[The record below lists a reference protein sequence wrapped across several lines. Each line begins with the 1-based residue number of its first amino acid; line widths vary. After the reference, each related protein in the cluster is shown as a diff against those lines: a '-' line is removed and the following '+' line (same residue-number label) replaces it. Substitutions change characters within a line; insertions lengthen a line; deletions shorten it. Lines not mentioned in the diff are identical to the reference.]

1 MQTSRGN
8 RWFVFGTL
16 FGFMLLHQADMLL
29 IGPLT
34 TPVMETFHINEA
46 QMGAVVTGALIV
58 GGILYPVWG
67 YLYDR
72 YSRPKLLA
80 LASFLWG
87 STTWLSA
94 LAPTFPIFVA
104 TRASTGIDDASYPGI
119 YSLLADYF
127 APAVR
132 GRVYGVLQISSPFG
146 YVIGMVLA
154 TAFKDL
160 IGWRG
165 VFYVTGSLG
174 IIVSAIILLGVRDAA
189 RGRSEPELQNVAVLQ
204 EHHFEWRTAGRLLRK
219 RSLVLLYLQGF
230 FGVFPWNV
238 ITYWFFRYL
247 EKERGYSS
255 GEVLSTMIVAILV
268 LAAGYPLAGTLGDRL
283 FRRTTRGRLIV
294 SIVGVILG
302 TVLFF
307 ITMSIPVTAKT
318 TFLVML
324 AASALFT
331 PFASPNVISTVFDVT
346 LPEVRSTSVAIQNF
360 VESAGAA
367 LSPLVAG
374 LIAVR
379 LDLRTAIVVICTST
393 WAVCALLFVGAII
406 VVPRDIE
413 AVRAELRLRAQAEE
427 APL

>member
-94 LAPTFPIFVA
+94 LAPTFPIFVV

-146 YVIGMVLA
+146 YIIGMILA
-154 TAFKDL
+154 TAFKDV

-219 RSLVLLYLQGF
+219 KSLVLLYLQGF

-413 AVRAELRLRAQAEE
+413 AVRAELRLRAQAEQ

>member
-1 MQTSRGN
+1 
-8 RWFVFGTL
+8 
-16 FGFMLLHQADMLL
+16 
-29 IGPLT
+29 
-34 TPVMETFHINEA
+34 
-46 QMGAVVTGALIV
+46 
-58 GGILYPVWG
+58 
-67 YLYDR
+67 
-72 YSRPKLLA
+72 
-80 LASFLWG
+80 
-87 STTWLSA
+87 LSA
-94 LAPTFPIFVA
+94 LARTFPIFVA
-104 TRASTGIDDASYPGI
+104 TRASTGIDDASDPGI

-132 GRVYGVLQISSPFG
+132 GHIYGLLQISAPLG
-146 YVIGMVLA
+146 YIVGIVLA
-154 TAFKDL
+154 TAFKDV

-174 IIVSAIILLGVRDAA
+174 LVLSAIIFLGVRDAA
-189 RGRSEPELQNVAVLQ
+189 RGSSEPELQNVVVLQ
-204 EHHFEWRTAGRLLRK
+204 EHHFEWRTAGGLLRK
-219 RSLVLLYLQGF
+219 KSLVLLYLQGF

-247 EKERGYSS
+247 EKERGYSG

-268 LAAGYPLAGTLGDRL
+268 LAAGYPLAGALGDRL

-294 SIVGVILG
+294 SIVGVVAGI
-302 TVLFF
+302 VLFF
-307 ITMSIPVTAKT
+307 ITMNVPVTAKT

-360 VESAGAA
+360 VESVGAA
-367 LSPLVAG
+367 LSPLIAG

-413 AVRAELRLRAQAEE
+413 AVRAELRLPAQTEQV
-427 APL
+427 PS

>member
-1 MQTSRGN
+1 
-8 RWFVFGTL
+8 
-16 FGFMLLHQADMLL
+16 MLLHQADMLL

-34 TPVMETFHINEA
+34 TPIMETFHINEA

-80 LASFLWG
+80 LVSFIWG

-104 TRASTGIDDASYPGI
+104 TRASTGIDDAGDPGI

-132 GRVYGVLQISSPFG
+132 GRIYGLLQISAPLG
-146 YVIGMVLA
+146 YIVGMVLA
-154 TAFKDL
+154 TAFKDV

-174 IIVSAIILLGVRDAA
+174 LVLSAIIFLGVRDAA
-189 RGRSEPELQNVAVLQ
+189 RGSSEPELQNVVVLQ

-219 RSLVLLYLQGF
+219 KSLVLLYLQGF

-268 LAAGYPLAGTLGDRL
+268 LAAGYPLAGALGDRL

-294 SIVGVILG
+294 SIVGVVAG

-307 ITMSIPVTAKT
+307 ITMNVPVTAKT

-346 LPEVRSTSVAIQNF
+346 LPEVRSTSVAIENF
-360 VESAGAA
+360 VESVGAA
-367 LSPLVAG
+367 LSPLIAG

-413 AVRAELRLRAQAEE
+413 AVRAELRLRAQTEQV
-427 APL
+427 PS